1 MGHRSHLQSEVL
13 LDSVSSTGDDG
24 RSEPMNVK
32 DFRHVG
38 LSVGTSGS
46 ATMTVQVKASIEDEA
61 PDFSSAAGEDNQWDY
76 VQTINLN
83 DDGSNNGDDGIAYSG
98 TDAVELL
105 EINTNL
111 ITHFVVEVTSYTAG
125 TVTVIANATGN

>member
-13 LDSVSSTGDDG
+13 LDSASAVNE

-61 PDFSSAAGEDNQWDY
+61 PDFSSAAGEDNRWDY

-111 ITHFVVEVTSYTAG
+111 ITHFVVEVTSYTTG